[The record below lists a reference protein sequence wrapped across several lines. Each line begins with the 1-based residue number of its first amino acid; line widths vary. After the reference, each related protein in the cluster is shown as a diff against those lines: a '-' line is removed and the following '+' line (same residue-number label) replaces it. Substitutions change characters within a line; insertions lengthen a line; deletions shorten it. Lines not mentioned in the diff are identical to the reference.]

1 MLVYIRFIDKN
12 SQSLKM
18 IKIIL
23 LIILPAG
30 MLEISPA
37 KILE

>member
-1 MLVYIRFIDKN
+1 
-12 SQSLKM
+12 M

-30 MLEISPA
+30 MLEISPK